1 MQNIQRRVRVR
12 DRPLLCECLALV
24 VNIFPEQN
32 LAVVE
37 EEEDET
43 VDLCL
48 SKLVSVSPQRCI
60 YRAKDEP
67 HGH

>member
-1 MQNIQRRVRVR
+1 MG

-24 VNIFPEQN
+24 VHIFPEQN

-43 VDLCL
+43 VDLYL
-48 SKLVSVSPQRCI
+48 SKLVSVSPQSI
-60 YRAKDEP
+60 YRVKDEP

>member
-24 VNIFPEQN
+24 VHVFPEQN

-48 SKLVSVSPQRCI
+48 SKLVSICSQRCI

>member
-1 MQNIQRRVRVR
+1 MR

-24 VNIFPEQN
+24 VNIFSEQN

-48 SKLVSVSPQRCI
+48 SKLVSVSPQSI